1 MITSQ
6 AFLRSF
12 ANRSCAM
19 WVTVLMLVSVLATSV
34 LSGVIG
40 MAGGMILM
48 AILVSTV
55 SVAAAMMIHGAV
67 QATSNGSRAWFL
79 RSHIQWR
86 ILPGYLAGAAPALA
100 GFMVLTLVPD
110 SGVVLILIGI
120 FPWLARLTPR
130 WKGLDINHAPTAFAC
145 GVVVTS
151 AQLIAGASG
160 PLLDVFYL
168 NSALNRHQIVASKAV
183 TQTLGHLIKLG
194 YYGIFIGVVEDIP
207 AWLYLIAMATA
218 VLGTRIGTRLLD
230 KLKDETFRRISGW
243 VILIIGAICIVKGG
257 MDLSRV

>member
-1 MITSQ
+1 MWITI
-6 AFLRSF
+6 
-12 ANRSCAM
+12 
-19 WVTVLMLVSVLATSV
+19 LMLASVLATSI

-48 AILVSTV
+48 AILVSTM
-55 SVAAAMMIHGAV
+55 SVAAAMMIHGVV

-86 ILPGYLAGAAPALA
+86 ILPAYLVGAGAALA
-100 GFMVLTLVPD
+100 AFMALTLVPD
-110 SGVVLILIGI
+110 SSVVLILVGV
-120 FPWLARLTPR
+120 FPWLARITPR
-130 WKGLDINHAPTAFAC
+130 IGGLDINKLPTAFAC
-145 GVVVTS
+145 GIVVTA

-194 YYGIFIGVVEDIP
+194 YYGIFIGVVETIP
-207 AWLYLIAMATA
+207 TWFYLIAMATA
-218 VLGTRIGTRLLD
+218 VVGARIGTRILD
-230 KLKDETFRRISGW
+230 KLKDDTFRRISSW
-243 VILIIGAICIVKGG
+243 AILSIAAVCVVKGVS
-257 MDLSRV
+257 DLA